1 MIIQYD
7 TRPDATIDEK
17 LRSLIESVQLAL
29 GEIGIR
35 ESNNVTSQTINV
47 EAVLALV
54 RELAD
59 DVRSY
64 DEAIAS
70 LGGSLSTLEDTTIPG
85 IQGDVSDLG
94 DRLDTLEDT
103 TIPGINTRV
112 GTLEGKIPAAPAV
125 DGAYKLTVTVT
136 SGVPVYTWESA

>member
-17 LRSLIESVQLAL
+17 LRSLIESIQLAL

-70 LGGSLSTLEDTTIPG
+70 LGGRLDTAEGRIDAAEGNIYTLNNTTIPA
-85 IQGDVSDLG
+85 
-94 DRLDTLEDT
+94 LDTRIDALEARWT
-103 TIPGINTRV
+103 A
-112 GTLEGKIPAAPAV
+112 PAAPTT

-136 SGVPVYTWESA
+136 DGVPVYTWESA